1 MVEELCTD
9 GNRTFKIRCRK
20 LKKNKSYMKVFT
32 LACTLPISKHC
43 LTCAGQLAYTKV
55 ACSIWRL
62 QDLKERYILNKFI
75 FKKQKANK
83 KLAPCG
89 WGDCSAV
96 KKSLAKDMG
105 LISSSNLTAY
115 NHFQLI
121 RLYNSLFWLLHALY
135 TRYIYIYTWRYTHAY
150 KTTKINLKN
159 WVNEQNNNKKNQHL

>member
-9 GNRTFKIRCRK
+9 GKRTFKIRCRK
-20 LKKNKSYMKVFT
+20 LKKNKSCMKVFT
-32 LACTLPISKHC
+32 LACTLPISKHGP
-43 LTCAGQLAYTKV
+43 TCAGQLAYTKV

-62 QDLKERYILNKFI
+62 QDLKERYILNKLI
-75 FKKQKANK
+75 LKKQKANK

-105 LISSSNLTAY
+105 LISSNHLTAY
-115 NHFQLI
+115 NHFQLHF
-121 RLYNSLFWLLHALY
+121 RGYNSLFWLLHALY
-135 TRYIYIYTWRYTHAY
+135 TGYIYIYTWRNTHAH

-159 WVNEQNNNKKNQHL
+159 WVNEQKQQ

>member
-62 QDLKERYILNKFI
+62 QDLKERYILNKLI